1 MMTDTQFSDAAGG
14 RGPRADAAGDPAS
27 RPGAGRSA
35 TPCLIV
41 PGLSSSGPDHWQ
53 TLWENGRDDCH
64 RVETGCWDDPLRDR
78 WVAGIDVAVR
88 AAPGRPIFVAH
99 SLGCL
104 AVAWWAEGIGR
115 DQVDR
120 IGGALLV
127 APPDVDRPGVDVRL
141 ERFAPTPSA
150 VLPFPTILVASRD
163 DPYASIER
171 SRAMADD
178 WGAAFV
184 DAGRQGHLN
193 AQSQLGSW
201 LIGQRLLDRLID
213 LAGNPARVAAPRSQT
228 RESVYR

>member
-1 MMTDTQFSDAAGG
+1 MTDDRNSGSAGS
-14 RGPRADAAGDPAS
+14 RWARVEAFRDRGDPDDPA
-27 RPGAGRSA
+27 RTR

-53 TLWENGRDDCH
+53 TLWEHDRADCR
-64 RVETGCWDDPLRDR
+64 RVETGCWDDPQRDR
-78 WVAGIDVAVR
+78 WVVGLDRAVR
-88 AAPGRPIFVAH
+88 AAPGRPILVAH

-115 DQVDR
+115 DQGDR

-127 APPDVDRPGVDVRL
+127 APPDVDRANVDPRL
-141 ERFAPTPSA
+141 QRFAPTPSA
-150 VLPFPTILVASRD
+150 VLPFPTILVASRN
-163 DPYASIER
+163 DPYAAIER

-184 DAGRQGHLN
+184 DAGVKGHLN
-193 AQSQLGSW
+193 AQSQLGNW

-213 LAGNPARVAAPRSQT
+213 LAGQPARSAAARPHVQ
-228 RESVYR
+228 ESNHR